1 MSNLQRTHSND
12 GHQHFI
18 AINQIVRALVE
29 RPESFDAEALQD
41 VAGVLLDLNI
51 YANQLHAE
59 LTAAQGEI
67 ALLRNHHHAVRGLRP
82 RRRGPGAE
90 LD

>member
-1 MSNLQRTHSND
+1 MNE
-12 GHQHFI
+12 HQHFV

-67 ALLRNHHHAVRGLRP
+67 ALLRVQNAYTSFSGL
-82 RRRGPGAE
+82 
-90 LD
+90 LDCAGHPSKPP

>member
-1 MSNLQRTHSND
+1 MN
-12 GHQHFI
+12 GHQHFV
-18 AINQIVRALVE
+18 AINQVIQELVE
-29 RPESFDAEALQD
+29 HPESFDAEALQD

-59 LTAAQGEI
+59 LTAAQFKI
-67 ALLRNHHHAVRGLRP
+67 ALLCVRKATLP
-82 RRRGPGAE
+82 LSFS

>member
-1 MSNLQRTHSND
+1 MSNLQRRCGND
-12 GHQHFI
+12 GHRYFL

-29 RPESFDAEALQD
+29 QPESFDAEALQD

-59 LTAAQGEI
+59 LTAAQCKI
-67 ALLRNHHHAVRGLRP
+67 ALLRGQDA
-82 RRRGPGAE
+82 ASFSFS

>member
-1 MSNLQRTHSND
+1 MNE
-12 GHQHFI
+12 HQHFI
-18 AINQIVRALVE
+18 AINQLVRALVE

-59 LTAAQGEI
+59 LIAAQGEI
-67 ALLRNHHHAVRGLRP
+67 TRLRSHHCGSFFFSRN
-82 RRRGPGAE
+82 
-90 LD
+90 

>member
-1 MSNLQRTHSND
+1 MSNLPRTHSND

-18 AINQIVRALVE
+18 AINRVIRALVE
-29 RPESFDAEALQD
+29 HPESFDAEALQD
-41 VAGVLLDLNI
+41 VVGLLLDLNI

-67 ALLRNHHHAVRGLRP
+67 ARLRVNHTSLLAFSRN
-82 RRRGPGAE
+82 
-90 LD
+90 

>member
-1 MSNLQRTHSND
+1 MSNLQRTHSKD
-12 GHQHFI
+12 EYQHFM
-18 AINQIVRALVE
+18 AINQVVRALVE
-29 RPESFDAEALQD
+29 QPESFDAEALQD

-59 LTAAQGEI
+59 LTAAQCKI
-67 ALLRNHHHAVRGLRP
+67 ALLRVQDA
-82 RRRGPGAE
+82 ASFSFS

>member
-51 YANQLHAE
+51 YANQLHVE
-59 LTAAQGEI
+59 LTAAQVEI
-67 ALLRNHHHAVRGLRP
+67 TRLRSHDCGSFFSRS
-82 RRRGPGAE
+82 
-90 LD
+90 

>member
-12 GHQHFI
+12 GHQHFV
-18 AINQIVRALVE
+18 AINQLVRALVE
-29 RPESFDAEALQD
+29 RPESFDAEALKD
-41 VAGVLLDLNI
+41 VAGGLLDLNI

-59 LTAAQGEI
+59 LTAAQVEI
-67 ALLRNHHHAVRGLRP
+67 ALLRVRKANIPLSFS
-82 RRRGPGAE
+82 